1 MCVCVR
7 ERERERDIYTHTSQS
22 NTSTQSS
29 GDPVEEG
36 TGRQGIEDT
45 RRTRPSKIKEPSS
58 YAVTEIEATSAG
70 PAGVCTR
77 SLAYIL
83 QLSV

>member
-1 MCVCVR
+1 VR
-7 ERERERDIYTHTSQS
+7 ERERERDIGSHRSPS
-22 NTSTQSS
+22 NPSSQSS
-29 GDPVEEG
+29 GDPVEEETEG